1 MRLWHLTSLDAP
13 TVAVVWAL
21 SFAWSAGIKLPLWV
35 LALLALATW
44 TVYVADRLL
53 DARAGLRM
61 GETDQ
66 LRMRHHFH
74 WRHRPILIPLAFVSG
89 CTAAVMAIA
98 LMPAA
103 AREGNTVLAAAAFVY
118 FTRVHSASLGG
129 EKRIFSPTQ
138 LSFRF
143 PLKESLVALLFTCAC
158 ALPAFSRLHNSSAL
172 WPLAAAIGFFAFLA
186 FVNCV
191 CIEHWES
198 DSKPSASNSFGS
210 NPTDSNP
217 TNSNPSSGSRT
228 FYLAGGLGLLG
239 ILLAAF
245 EFSIH
250 PHTAELIAAGAASA
264 LLLAWLDRF
273 QNRLSPLALRA
284 AADLVLL
291 APIALL
297 MR

>member
-1 MRLWHLTSLDAP
+1 MFSPLDAPRLNSWDAPAPLRLWHLTSLDAP

-98 LMPAA
+98 LMPPA

-138 LSFRF
+138 LLISISVERVASRASLHLRLRIACI
-143 PLKESLVALLFTCAC
+143 LKTAQQQRSVAIGRGHWILCISCVRQL
-158 ALPAFSRLHNSSAL
+158 RLHRAL
-172 WPLAAAIGFFAFLA
+172 GVRFKTLGCQ
-186 FVNCV
+186 FVQLQ
-191 CIEHWES
+191 S
-198 DSKPSASNSFGS
+198 D
-210 NPTDSNP
+210 
-217 TNSNPSSGSRT
+217 
-228 FYLAGGLGLLG
+228 
-239 ILLAAF
+239 
-245 EFSIH
+245 
-250 PHTAELIAAGAASA
+250 
-264 LLLAWLDRF
+264 
-273 QNRLSPLALRA
+273 
-284 AADLVLL
+284 
-291 APIALL
+291 
-297 MR
+297 